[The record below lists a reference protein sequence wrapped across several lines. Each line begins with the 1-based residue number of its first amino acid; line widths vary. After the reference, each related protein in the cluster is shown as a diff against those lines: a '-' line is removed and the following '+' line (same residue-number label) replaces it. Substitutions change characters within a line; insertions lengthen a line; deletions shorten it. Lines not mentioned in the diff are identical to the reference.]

1 MKWKSART
9 YKAAQF
15 KRLVGVER
23 ETFDKMVSEIKKSKK
38 PSKHKIPG
46 KKRGAKPKLR
56 AEDELLMLL
65 MYYREYRTFFHTGAE
80 FGISE
85 TQCWRIVTQTEK
97 ILIQSEL
104 FHLPGKKKLL
114 ESDHEW
120 EVVIVDASEH
130 AVERPKKNN
139 DDITLGKRRNMPSK
153 VNW

>member
-9 YKAAQF
+9 YKGAQF

-23 ETFDKMVSEIKKSKK
+23 ETFEKMVSEIIKSKE
-38 PSKHKIPG
+38 PSNHKVPG

-56 AEDELLMLL
+56 AEDELLMML
-65 MYYREYRTFFHTGAE
+65 MYYREYRTFFHIGAE

-85 TQCWRIVTQTEK
+85 VQCWRIVTKIEK
-97 ILIQSEL
+97 ILIESKQ

-114 ESDHEW
+114 ESDNEW
-120 EVVIVDASEH
+120 EVLLVDASEH

-139 DDITLGKRRNMPSK
+139 GGITLEKRRNIH
-153 VNW
+153 